1 MLRISIIAN
10 FFVLRIQIV
19 TFSWKLKLTFHSLV
33 SIVCSVG
40 KETVGDECFIGPF
53 KARRDFFFWILCLLS
68 TLSIV

>member
-40 KETVGDECFIGPF
+40 KETVGDERFIGPF
-53 KARRDFFFWILCLLS
+53 
-68 TLSIV
+68 